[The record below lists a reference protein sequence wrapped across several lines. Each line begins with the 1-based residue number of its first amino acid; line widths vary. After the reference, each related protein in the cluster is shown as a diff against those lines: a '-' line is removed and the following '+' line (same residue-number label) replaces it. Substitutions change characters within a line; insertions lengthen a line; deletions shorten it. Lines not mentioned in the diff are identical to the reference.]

1 MEIFLQDVEAT
12 LEFGKLIGSVLKDGD
27 VVCLT
32 GDLGAGKTSL
42 SKGICLEQG
51 VDSNEVT
58 SPTFAIMNVY
68 EGTINQIRHFDLY
81 RINRA
86 VELYDIGFDEYVGGE
101 GITLIEW
108 AELFPE
114 ELPNEY
120 LTVTIT
126 RSGEGRNAVLTAKG
140 ARYQE
145 RIQEVAQKC

>member
-1 MEIFLQDVEAT
+1 MEIFLQDVDAT
-12 LEFGKLIGSVLKDGD
+12 LEFGKVIGSVLKDGD

-86 VELYDIGFDEYVGGE
+86 DELYDIGFGEYAGGD

-108 AELFPE
+108 AELFPD
-114 ELPNEY
+114 ELPEEY
-120 LTVTIT
+120 LIVTIK
-126 RSGEGRNAVLTAKG
+126 RDGEGRKAILSAKG
-140 ARYQE
+140 SRYLE
-145 RIQEVAQKC
+145 KIQEVTQKC

>member
-12 LEFGKLIGSVLKDGD
+12 MSLGRIIGSVLKDGD

-51 VDSNEVT
+51 VDANDVT

-86 VELYDIGFDEYVGGE
+86 EELYDIGFDEYVGDY
-101 GITLIEW
+101 GISLIEW
-108 AELFPE
+108 AELFPD
-114 ELPNEY
+114 ELPEEY

-126 RSGEGRNAVLTAKG
+126 REGEGRKAILTAKG
-140 ARYQE
+140 NRYLE
-145 RIQEVAQKC
+145 RIQEVAKKC